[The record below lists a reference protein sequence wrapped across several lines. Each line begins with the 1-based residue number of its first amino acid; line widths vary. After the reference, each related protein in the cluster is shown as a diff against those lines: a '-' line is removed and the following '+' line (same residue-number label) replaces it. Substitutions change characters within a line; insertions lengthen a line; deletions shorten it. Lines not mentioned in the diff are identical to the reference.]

1 MLLDLRRRLVHV
13 HQARQDRAEARECIN
28 ARARTRAHC
37 THLARRVSGNR
48 DSGAGN
54 GRTASSKALR
64 PGQTAMHGYMPS
76 LYARTWEAVCWR
88 SAASSAASSCS
99 IQLRIRT
106 QALYVS

>member
-13 HQARQDRAEARECIN
+13 HQVRQDRAEARECIN

-76 LYARTWEAVCWR
+76 LKQCLT
-88 SAASSAASSCS
+88 SAAVWV
-99 IQLRIRT
+99 RMK
-106 QALYVS
+106 